1 MGTTRIAGALV
12 GLAALA
18 ARSPAEPPAQQA
30 PPVFPVDV
38 RVVAFPVFVMDKDGR
53 GVPGLT
59 EQDFEVEDGGRSV
72 PIAGFLAVDAGAPS
86 ALSAG
91 SASPRLVAA
100 SRRQFL

>member
-38 RVVAFPVFVMDKDGR
+38 RLVDPRAELTQQI
-53 GVPGLT
+53 VPS
-59 EQDFEVEDGGRSV
+59 DPPRS
-72 PIAGFLAVDAGAPS
+72 AVLD
-86 ALSAG
+86 
-91 SASPRLVAA
+91 
-100 SRRQFL
+100 